1 MLPAVTPVSTVLL
14 DMDGTL
20 LDLNFDDQVWN
31 HALPRHLAARMG
43 CPLPQ
48 AAHHVVETI
57 ATARGTLA
65 WYCLDHWSAV
75 FGVSVHALEEEQ
87 AAHIRVRAGTVDFL
101 EHLAARGIPAILA
114 TNAHPRSMAR
124 KLERTGLARY
134 FRAVRSSH
142 QYGAPKEHAAFWD
155 ALHADLGFDV
165 DGAIFV
171 DDSAS
176 VLDAA
181 RAWGIPELYGVHTP
195 SSTGVRRTFEDYPAV
210 DSLAELIGRC
220 GGRA

>member
-1 MLPAVTPVSTVLL
+1 MPPAVSPVSTVLL

-20 LDLNFDDQVWN
+20 LDLHFDDQVWN
-31 HALPRHLAARMG
+31 HALPRHLAARTG
-43 CPLPQ
+43 WPLQQ
-48 AAHHVVETI
+48 AAAHVVDTI
-57 ATARGTLA
+57 AAARGTLD

-87 AAHIRVRAGTVDFL
+87 AAHIRIRPGTVAFL
-101 EHLAARGIPAILA
+101 EHLAAVGIPAILA
-114 TNAHPRSMAR
+114 TNAHPRSLAR

-134 FRAVRSSH
+134 FSAIRSSH

-155 ALHADLGFDV
+155 AFHADLAFEVRGTL
-165 DGAIFV
+165 FV

-181 RAWGIPELYGVHTP
+181 REWGIAELYGVHTP
-195 SSTGVRRTFEDYPAV
+195 SSTGARRTFDDYPAV
-210 DSLAELIGRC
+210 ESLAELIGRC
-220 GGRA
+220 GAAA

>member
-1 MLPAVTPVSTVLL
+1 MPLVSTPVSTVLL

-20 LDLNFDDQVWN
+20 LDLHFDDQVWN
-31 HALPRHLAARMG
+31 HALPRHLAMRTG
-43 CPLPQ
+43 WPLQQ
-48 AAHHVVETI
+48 AAAHVVDTI

-65 WYCLDHWSAV
+65 WYCLDHWSEV

-87 AAHIRVRAGTVDFL
+87 ADHIAVRPGTVLFL
-101 EHLAARGIPAILA
+101 EHLAAAGIPAVLA

-124 KLERTGLARY
+124 KLERTGLAHY
-134 FRAVRSSH
+134 FTALRSSH

-165 DGAIFV
+165 ERALFV
-171 DDSAS
+171 DDSVG

-181 RAWGIPELYGVHTP
+181 RQWGIPELYGVYTP
-195 SSTGVRRTFEDYPAV
+195 SSTGARRNFDDYPAV
-210 DSLAELIGRC
+210 ESLAELIGRC
-220 GGRA
+220 GAQA

>member
-1 MLPAVTPVSTVLL
+1 
-14 DMDGTL
+14 MDGTL
-20 LDLNFDDQVWN
+20 LDLHFDDQVWN
-31 HALPRHLAARMG
+31 HALPRHLAARTG
-43 CPLPQ
+43 WSLQQ
-48 AAHHVVETI
+48 AAGHVVDTI

-87 AAHIRVRAGTVDFL
+87 AAHIRVRQGTVAFL
-101 EHLAARGIPAILA
+101 EHLAASGIPAILA
-114 TNAHPRSMAR
+114 TNAHPLSMAR

-134 FRAVRSSH
+134 FTAIRSSH

-165 DGAIFV
+165 EGALFV

-181 RAWGIPELYGVHTP
+181 HDWGITELYGVYTP
-195 SSTGVRRTFEDYPAV
+195 SSTGARRTFDRYPAV
-210 DSLAELIGRC
+210 ESLAELIERC
-220 GGRA
+220 RARA

>member
-1 MLPAVTPVSTVLL
+1 MSLAPMPVSAVLL

-31 HALPRHLAARMG
+31 HALPRRLAARDG
-43 CPLPQ
+43 CSLPD
-48 AAHHVVETI
+48 AARRVVETI

-65 WYCLDHWSAV
+65 WYCLDHWSDV

-87 AAHIRVRAGTVDFL
+87 AGYIRVRPGTLAFL
-101 EHLAARGIPAILA
+101 EHLAAAGIPAILA

-124 KLERTGLARY
+124 KLGQTGLARY
-134 FRAVRSSH
+134 FAAIRSSH

-165 DGAIFV
+165 DKAIFV
-171 DDSAS
+171 DDSVG

-181 RAWGIPELYGVHTP
+181 RAWGIPELYGVYTP
-195 SSTGVRRTFEDYPAV
+195 SSTGMRRSFDQYPAV
-210 DSLAELIGRC
+210 ESLAELIERC
-220 GGRA
+220 GAVA